1 VGAAALT
8 VFVAIR
14 RVRIPRGR
22 TLALVIAY
30 GVLWFAGYTIA
41 LNAAER
47 VLDAGTAALVVG
59 IGPIIIAVLAG
70 VYLREGFPRGLV
82 AGLVI
87 AFAGLAVIGLSER
100 GGQASTLGVLL
111 ALTSAALWGV
121 GVLLQKQALAGTEP
135 LPATWLGC
143 LAGLAACLPFTAG
156 FVRELAAAP
165 AAATAG
171 IVYMGVFPTAI
182 AFLTWSYALAHTT
195 AGRLA
200 VSTYI
205 VPALAVLLSWLLL
218 DEAPLPL
225 ALAGGA
231 LCLIGVAVSRL
242 PSGASRKPPQPAKS
256 LPRQTRSHRHKRQL
270 IMRCSPSSAPTA
282 EVHMARACVLSPSV
296 STHMPLQP
304 RSLACWASASVS
316 PRPMPRRRKASSTPS
331 S

>member
-1 VGAAALT
+1 MTRQSSSLPLLAAGITMVLWASAFIAIRAVGEHYSPGPMALGRLLVGAAALT
-8 VFVAIR
+8 AIVAIR
-14 RVRIPRGR
+14 KVRIPRGR
-22 TLALVIAY
+22 TLWLIVAY

-218 DEAPLPL
+218 HEAPLPL

-231 LCLIGVAVSRL
+231 LCLVGVAVSRL
-242 PSGASRKPPQPAKS
+242 PSGASRKPPQSAKA
-256 LPRQTRSHRHKRQL
+256 L
-270 IMRCSPSSAPTA
+270 A
-282 EVHMARACVLSPSV
+282 EADA
-296 STHMPLQP
+296 
-304 RSLACWASASVS
+304 
-316 PRPMPRRRKASSTPS
+316 
-331 S
+331 